1 MPHRTRLRH
10 DYYMPDYGDRPKI
23 TLMLAEQI
31 ADSLAAD
38 IIKGVY
44 AQGQQL
50 VETTLAETYK
60 VSRGPI
66 RDALQL
72 LEVEGLVTIQP
83 RRGAT
88 VAVITPEKMKAVF
101 EVRAVLYGLIA
112 ADLAQQCDIALFGR
126 LRASTEAL
134 KANVGADVETYMPL
148 WYALNRQ
155 VVEAG
160 RNEYAYKF
168 LSSLLRLTLPV
179 TRKVMLDERNR
190 GAWIADWEAVLAQ
203 IERGDVTAAD
213 ATARRWII
221 AVYEKDLR
229 LAETDFE
236 GSPQAGGAEGTR
248 RSRKKPTQT
257 PVQER
262 KQARR

>member
-1 MPHRTRLRH
+1 
-10 DYYMPDYGDRPKI
+10 
-23 TLMLAEQI
+23 MLAEQI
-31 ADSLAAD
+31 ADSLAED
-38 IIKGVY
+38 IIKGVH

-50 VETTLAETYK
+50 VETTLAETYS

-112 ADLAQQCDIALFGR
+112 ADIAEQRDAVLIGR

-134 KANVGADVETYMPL
+134 KTNAKNDAETYMPL
-148 WYALNRQ
+148 WYTLNKQ

-160 RNEYAYKF
+160 RNEYAHKF
-168 LSSLLRLTLPV
+168 LSSLQRLTLPV
-179 TRKVMLDERNR
+179 THKVMLDEHNR
-190 GAWIADWEAVLAQ
+190 GIWIADWEAVLTE
-203 IERGDVTAAD
+203 IERGDAYAAD
-213 ATARRWII
+213 VSARRWIM

-229 LAETDFE
+229 LAETDRK
-236 GSPQAGGAEGTR
+236 GLPQATESEPDGR
-248 RSRKKPTQT
+248 PRKKRTET
-257 PVQER
+257 HFHER